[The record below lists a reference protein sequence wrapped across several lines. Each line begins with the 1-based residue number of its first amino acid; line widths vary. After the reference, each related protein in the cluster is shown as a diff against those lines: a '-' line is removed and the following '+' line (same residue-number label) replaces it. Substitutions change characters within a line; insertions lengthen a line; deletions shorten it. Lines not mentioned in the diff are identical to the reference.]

1 MTPLK
6 TVQNLHDDDL
16 TWEEARD
23 RLVSDDGTGPQ
34 TQVGQRC
41 EVPGDWEYWKVNTGA
56 LLPSDRKNV
65 STICQEDLP

>member
-41 EVPGDWEYWKVNTGA
+41 EVPGD
-56 LLPSDRKNV
+56 
-65 STICQEDLP
+65 

>member
-6 TVQNLHDDDL
+6 TVQHLHDDDL

-34 TQVGQRC
+34 AQVGQRC
-41 EVPGDWEYWKVNTGA
+41 EVPGD
-56 LLPSDRKNV
+56 
-65 STICQEDLP
+65 